1 MTNETREGKEV
12 TQLEASFGE
21 AIEKQDWIQCMND
34 QVPFRCLVKAKG
46 KKYPYSPFKFR
57 FHLK

>member
-1 MTNETREGKEV
+1 MANETSEDEEV

-21 AIEKQDWIQCMND
+21 AIEKQNWVQYVND

-46 KKYPYSPFKFR
+46 KNAHMIHSSLGFI
-57 FHLK
+57 